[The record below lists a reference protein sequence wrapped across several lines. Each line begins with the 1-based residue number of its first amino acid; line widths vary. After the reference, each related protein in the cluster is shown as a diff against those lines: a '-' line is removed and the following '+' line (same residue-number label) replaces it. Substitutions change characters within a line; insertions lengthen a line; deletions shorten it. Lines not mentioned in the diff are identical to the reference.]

1 MCVCGERCPMKVAY
15 RPKQALPLRSKVALR
30 RCATIVLYDVA
41 LRSCSTVMVCDV
53 AQPHQR
59 SPKLV
64 AHASG
69 LEARST
75 VIGVA
80 WPHAAQP
87 AASAPIVY
95 RTQVRPRQ
103 PQCTSGA
110 PKSPAASH
118 IDRTSLAA
126 LACRCSRLGHA
137 VQLSCSHATQAGHAK
152 RWLRRHRLSFG
163 PSARPAAARAPPY
176 GAGAGFEARSP

>member
-1 MCVCGERCPMKVAY
+1 MPDESGVPTEAGVAT
-15 RPKQALPLRSKVALR
+15 PEQSCSTTLRYDRALR
-30 RCATIVLYDVA
+30 RCAI
-41 LRSCSTVMVCDV
+41 RSCSTVMVCDV

-69 LEARST
+69 HEARST

-80 WPHAAQP
+80 WPCAAQP

-137 VQLSCSHATQAGHAK
+137 VQLSYSHAPKPATPSDGSAGIACRLGRAQGRQPRERRRTAQAPAS
-152 RWLRRHRLSFG
+152 RLD
-163 PSARPAAARAPPY
+163 RQ
-176 GAGAGFEARSP
+176 